1 MSRERSIREGPE
13 EARME
18 WSGGA
23 NIDRR
28 ENRHPGN
35 ASLRAA
41 FPLLVDEWR
50 EYWQQQPWHQTVQ
63 GAAPDTLIE
72 VLRAVLDAA
81 MVEDDIDRVHQRL
94 LHAALAH
101 GEQRRA
107 DGVSD
112 EALLGE
118 YHALRKALW
127 RYLLRSVPPAEG
139 LTTILRVDVVMSAAS
154 GLALRGY
161 MRSSIEPTFPWEQ
174 ELARTMAT
182 ASAGLSRA
190 LSLSCRE
197 PLGFERACSET
208 AMRRETVRLKDGP
221 LDGVAIVIGDG
232 VEVIDGS
239 ALVEAT
245 RPDTETHISTEAKD
259 GRAHRITIR
268 TNEADIVYERTTDG
282 EMTYQGEDRHA

>member
-1 MSRERSIREGPE
+1 
-13 EARME
+13 ME
-18 WSGGA
+18 SGDGV
-23 NIDRR
+23 NIDRC

-50 EYWQQQPWHQTVQ
+50 EYWQQQPWYHTIQ

-81 MVEDDIDRVHQRL
+81 MVEDDAARVHERL

-112 EALLGE
+112 ETLLGE

-127 RYLLRSVPPAEG
+127 RYLVRSAPPAEG

-161 MRSSIEPTFPWEQ
+161 MRSSVDATFPWER
-174 ELARTMAT
+174 ELAQTMAA

-190 LSLSCRE
+190 LSD
-197 PLGFERACSET
+197 PQ
-208 AMRRETVRLKDGP
+208 
-221 LDGVAIVIGDG
+221 
-232 VEVIDGS
+232 
-239 ALVEAT
+239 
-245 RPDTETHISTEAKD
+245 H
-259 GRAHRITIR
+259 
-268 TNEADIVYERTTDG
+268 
-282 EMTYQGEDRHA
+282 